1 MSFHRQINRAEF
13 GPASSCGLAC
23 EIAAEYYQSDQRA
36 CQRPAAIYGNPRMST
51 LAKIAGAAVALTM
64 IVGPALAQSPTFF
77 RIGTGGA
84 GGTYFP
90 IGGTIANGISAPPGA
105 RPCDKGGQCGVP
117 GLIAIAQST
126 TASVFN
132 NAAVQNGELEAGLAA
147 ADVTRSM
154 YLGSGKFDGKPHPK
168 LRIVANLYP
177 EDLHLVLPKGE
188 SINNLGDLA
197 DKRVGIAQAGS
208 GTQVA
213 VLQMLEAW
221 GVTRDNMDEA
231 ELNNSQSAERLADGQ
246 LDAYFYAAGWPVAAM
261 VQLASTKGMELHS
274 FTEEDV
280 LKINEIIPAYIPS
293 QIPAGVY
300 EGIDYVVRTPAVSAL
315 LVVSSDLEEELVYGI
330 TQALWNS
337 NTRKLLDNG
346 HAKGK
351 LITAET
357 ALDGVDT
364 LGVPLHPG
372 AERFYREQGMIQ

>member
-1 MSFHRQINRAEF
+1 MNLKLSLMAVAV
-13 GPASSCGLAC
+13 GGALVASS
-23 EIAAEYYQSDQRA
+23 
-36 CQRPAAIYGNPRMST
+36 
-51 LAKIAGAAVALTM
+51 VAM
-64 IVGPALAQSPTFF
+64 AQSPQFF

-90 IGGTIANGISAPPGA
+90 IGGTIANGISAPPGS

-154 YLGSGKFDGKPHPK
+154 YLGEGKFDGKPHPK
-168 LRIVANLYP
+168 LRVVANLYP
-177 EDLHLVLPKGE
+177 EDLHLVMPKGA
-188 SINNLGDLA
+188 SIGNLGDLKG
-197 DKRVGIAQAGS
+197 KRVGIAQAGS

-213 VLQMLEAW
+213 VLQMLDAW
-221 GVTRDNMDEA
+221 GVDRDNMDEA

-261 VQLASTKGMELHS
+261 VQLASTKGMSLHS
-274 FTEEDV
+274 FSDAD
-280 LKINEIIPAYIPS
+280 LKKINEIIPAYIPS
-293 QIPAGVY
+293 KIPAGVY
-300 EGIDYVVRTPAVSAL
+300 EGVDSDILTPAVSAL
-315 LVVSSDLEEELVYGI
+315 LVVSSDLDDELVYGI
-330 TQALWNS
+330 TKAMWNS

-351 LITAET
+351 QITVET
-357 ALDGVDT
+357 ALDGVAA

-372 AERFYREQGMIQ
+372 AERFYKEAGHLK

>member
-1 MSFHRQINRAEF
+1 MSIIKTFFTTA
-13 GPASSCGLAC
+13 
-23 EIAAEYYQSDQRA
+23 IAV
-36 CQRPAAIYGNPRMST
+36 T
-51 LAKIAGAAVALTM
+51 FLT
-64 IVGPALAQSPTFF
+64 GGALAQDPTFF

-154 YLGSGKFDGKPHPK
+154 YLGQGKFDGKPHPK
-168 LRIVANLYP
+168 LRIIANLFP
-177 EDLHLVLPKGE
+177 EDLHLVLPKGKK
-188 SINNLGDLA
+188 INDLGDL
-197 DKRVGIAQAGS
+197 KGQRVGIAQAGS

-213 VLQMLEAW
+213 VLQMLDAW
-221 GVTRDNMDEA
+221 GINRDNIDEA

-246 LDAYFYAAGWPVAAM
+246 LDGYFYAAGWPVAAM
-261 VQLASTKGMELHS
+261 VQLASLKGMELHS
-274 FTEEDV
+274 FSDAD
-280 LKINEIIPAYIPS
+280 LKKINEVIPAYIPS

-300 EGIDYVVRTPAVSAL
+300 EGVDYVTKTPAVSAL
-315 LVVSSDLEEELVYGI
+315 LVVSSDLSEELVYGI
-330 TQALWNS
+330 TKAMWNK

-351 LITAET
+351 QITAET
-357 ALDGVDT
+357 ALDGISA

-372 AERFYREQGMIQ
+372 AEKFYREAGLLN

>member
-1 MSFHRQINRAEF
+1 MTIFTKF
-13 GPASSCGLAC
+13 
-23 EIAAEYYQSDQRA
+23 
-36 CQRPAAIYGNPRMST
+36 
-51 LAKIAGAAVALTM
+51 AGAALAATLVA
-64 IVGPALAQSPTFF
+64 GSAAAQDPTFF

-154 YLGSGKFDGKPHPK
+154 YLGVGKFEGKPHPK
-168 LRIVANLYP
+168 LRVVANLFP
-177 EDLHLVLPKGE
+177 EDLHLVLPKGMT
-188 SINNLGDLA
+188 IGDLGDLA
-197 DKRVGIAQAGS
+197 NKRVGIAQAGS

-246 LDAYFYAAGWPVAAM
+246 LDGYFYAAGWPVAAM

-274 FTEEDV
+274 FTEAD
-280 LKINEIIPAYIPS
+280 LQKINEVIPAYIPS
-293 QIPAGVY
+293 SIPAGVY
-300 EGIDYVVRTPAVSAL
+300 EGVDYEVKTPAVSAL
-315 LVVSSDLEEELVYGI
+315 LNVSADLSDELVYGI
-330 TQALWNS
+330 TKALWNS

-351 LITAET
+351 SITVET
-357 ALDGVDT
+357 ALDGIAT

-372 AERFYREQGMIQ
+372 AEKFYREIGMLE

>member
-1 MSFHRQINRAEF
+1 MNSLTKVIGA
-13 GPASSCGLAC
+13 AALGLALAGS
-23 EIAAEYYQSDQRA
+23 AAF
-36 CQRPAAIYGNPRMST
+36 
-51 LAKIAGAAVALTM
+51 
-64 IVGPALAQSPTFF
+64 AQSPKFF

-90 IGGTIANGISAPPGA
+90 IGGTIVNGISAPPGA
-105 RPCDKGGQCGVP
+105 RACDKGGQCGVP

-154 YLGSGKFDGKPHPK
+154 FLGEGKFKGKEHPK
-168 LRIVANLYP
+168 LRIIANLYP
-177 EDLHLVLPKGE
+177 EDLHLVMPKGAT
-188 SINNLGDLA
+188 IKDLGDLKG
-197 DKRVGIAQAGS
+197 KRVGIAQAGS

-221 GVTRDNMDEA
+221 GVNRDNMEEA

-261 VQLASTKGMELHS
+261 VQLSSTKGMSLHS
-274 FTEEDV
+274 FSEED
-280 LKINEIIPAYIPS
+280 LKKINEIIPAYIPS
-293 QIPAGVY
+293 KIPGGVY
-300 EGIDYVVRTPAVSAL
+300 EGIDKDSLTPAVSAL

-330 TQALWNS
+330 TKALWNK

-351 LITAET
+351 QITPDS
-357 ALDGVDT
+357 ALDGVAA

-372 AERFYREQGMIQ
+372 AEKFYKEAGLLK

>member
-1 MSFHRQINRAEF
+1 MKQTSKI
-13 GPASSCGLAC
+13 LALT
-23 EIAAEYYQSDQRA
+23 IAA
-36 CQRPAAIYGNPRMST
+36 T
-51 LAKIAGAAVALTM
+51 LSAGTAF
-64 IVGPALAQSPTFF
+64 AQDPTFF
-77 RIGTGGA
+77 RIGTGSA

-105 RPCDKGGQCGVP
+105 RPCDEGGQCGVP

-132 NAAVQNGELEAGLAA
+132 NTAVQNGELEAGLAG

-154 YLGSGKFDGKPHPK
+154 YLGADKFEGKPHEK

-188 SINNLGDLA
+188 SIESLA
-197 DKRVGIAQAGS
+197 DLEGKRVGIAQAGS

-213 VLQMLEAW
+213 VEMMLAEW
-221 GVTRDNMDEA
+221 GITRDNIDEA

-246 LDAYFYAAGWPVAAM
+246 LDAYFYAAGWPVSAM
-261 VQLASTKGMELHS
+261 VQLATTKGMDLHS
-274 FTEEDV
+274 FSDED
-280 LKINEIIPAYIPS
+280 LAKINALIPAYIPS
-293 QIPAGVY
+293 EIPAGVY
-300 EGIDYVVRTPAVSAL
+300 EGIDTAIKTPAVSAL
-315 LVVSSDLEEELVYGI
+315 LVVSSDLSDELVYGI
-330 TQALWNS
+330 TAALWND

-351 LITAET
+351 QITPET
-357 ALDGVDT
+357 ALDGVAA

-372 AERFYREQGMIQ
+372 AETFYKEVGLLE

>member
-1 MSFHRQINRAEF
+1 MTI
-13 GPASSCGLAC
+13 LA
-23 EIAAEYYQSDQRA
+23 R
-36 CQRPAAIYGNPRMST
+36 
-51 LAKIAGAAVALTM
+51 LAGAALAASLVAGT
-64 IVGPALAQSPTFF
+64 AAAQSPTFF

-105 RPCDKGGQCGVP
+105 RPCDQGGQCGVP

-154 YLGSGKFDGKPHPK
+154 YLGEGKFEGKPHPK
-168 LRIVANLYP
+168 LRVIANLFP
-177 EDLHLVLPKGE
+177 EDLHLVLPKGTKI
-188 SINNLGDLA
+188 SDLGDLA
-197 DKRVGIAQAGS
+197 GKRVGIAQAGS

-261 VQLASTKGMELHS
+261 VQLSSTKGMELHS
-274 FTEEDV
+274 FSEADV
-280 LKINEIIPAYIPS
+280 KKINEIIPAYIPS
-293 QIPAGVY
+293 KIPAGVY
-300 EGIDYVVRTPAVSAL
+300 EGVDYDVITPAVSAL
-315 LVVSSDLEEELVYGI
+315 LVVSSDLEDELVYGI
-330 TQALWNS
+330 TKALWND

-351 LITAET
+351 LITQET
-357 ALDGVDT
+357 ALDGIAN

-372 AERFYREQGMIQ
+372 AEKFYREAGMLN

>member
-1 MSFHRQINRAEF
+1 MKFHKTLMAV
-13 GPASSCGLAC
+13 LAAGTLLAAG
-23 EIAAEYYQSDQRA
+23 IAQ
-36 CQRPAAIYGNPRMST
+36 
-51 LAKIAGAAVALTM
+51 
-64 IVGPALAQSPTFF
+64 AQSPTFF

-105 RPCDKGGQCGVP
+105 RACDKGGQCGVP

-154 YLGSGKFDGKPHPK
+154 YLGEGKFEGKPHPK
-168 LRIVANLYP
+168 LRIIANLFP
-177 EDLHLVLPKGE
+177 EDLHLVMPKGAK
-188 SINNLGDLA
+188 INDLGDLKG
-197 DKRVGIAQAGS
+197 KRVGIAQAGS

-221 GVTRDNMDEA
+221 GVNRDNMEEA

-261 VQLASTKGMELHS
+261 VQLSSTKGMSLHS
-274 FTEEDV
+274 FSEDD
-280 LKINEIIPAYIPS
+280 LKKINGVIPAYIPS
-293 QIPAGVY
+293 KIPAGVY
-300 EGIDYVVRTPAVSAL
+300 EGVDTDTLTPAVSAL
-315 LVVSSDLEEELVYGI
+315 LVVSSDQSEELVYGI
-330 TQALWNS
+330 TKALWND

-351 LITAET
+351 QITPDT
-357 ALDGVDT
+357 ALDGVAA

-372 AERFYREQGMIQ
+372 AEKFYKEVGLLK

>member
-1 MSFHRQINRAEF
+1 MNMIK
-13 GPASSCGLAC
+13 
-23 EIAAEYYQSDQRA
+23 
-36 CQRPAAIYGNPRMST
+36 T
-51 LAKIAGAAVALTM
+51 LAGIALASALAVPAVA
-64 IVGPALAQSPTFF
+64 QDPTFF

-90 IGGTIANGISAPPGA
+90 IGGTIANGISAPPGS
-105 RPCDKGGQCGVP
+105 RPCDEGGQCGVP

-154 YLGSGKFDGKPHPK
+154 YLGEGKFEGKEHPK

-177 EDLHLVLPKGE
+177 EDLHLVMPAGT
-188 SINNLGDLA
+188 SINDLGDLA
-197 DKRVGIAQAGS
+197 GKRVGIAQAGS

-246 LDAYFYAAGWPVAAM
+246 IDAYFYAAGWPVAAM
-261 VQLASTKGMELHS
+261 VQLSSTKGMSLHS
-274 FTEEDV
+274 FSEAD
-280 LKINEIIPAYIPS
+280 LAKINGIIPAYIPS
-293 QIPAGVY
+293 KIPGGVY
-300 EGIDYVVRTPAVSAL
+300 EGVDEDVLTPAVSAM
-315 LVVSSDLEEELVYGI
+315 LVVSSDLSEELVYGL
-330 TQALWNS
+330 TKALWND

-351 LITAET
+351 QITAET
-357 ALDGVDT
+357 ALDGVAA
-364 LGVPLHPG
+364 LGVPLHAG
-372 AERFYREQGMIQ
+372 AEKFYKEAGLLK

>member
-1 MSFHRQINRAEF
+1 MSKLVKLT
-13 GPASSCGLAC
+13 SLAL
-23 EIAAEYYQSDQRA
+23 AAVV
-36 CQRPAAIYGNPRMST
+36 ST
-51 LAKIAGAAVALTM
+51 GAAF
-64 IVGPALAQSPTFF
+64 AQDPTFF

-105 RPCDKGGQCGVP
+105 RPCDEGGQCGVP

-132 NAAVQNGELEAGLAA
+132 NAAVENGELEAGLAA

-154 YLGSGKFDGKPHPK
+154 YLGEGKFDGKPHPK

-177 EDLHLVLPKGE
+177 EDLHLVMLKGA
-188 SINNLGDLA
+188 SINDLGDLA
-197 DKRVGIAQAGS
+197 GKRVGIAQAGS

-213 VLQMLEAW
+213 VEQMLEIW
-221 GVTRDNMDEA
+221 GVNRDNMDEA

-261 VQLASTKGMELHS
+261 VQLSSTKGMELHS
-274 FTEEDV
+274 FTDED
-280 LKINEIIPAYIPS
+280 LKKINDVIPAYIPS
-293 QIPAGVY
+293 TIPANVY
-300 EGIDYVVRTPAVSAL
+300 EGIDYEVKTPAVSAL
-315 LVVSSDLEEELVYGI
+315 LVVSADLSDDLVYGI
-330 TQALWNS
+330 TAALWND

-346 HAKGK
+346 HAKGRQ
-351 LITAET
+351 ITAET
-357 ALDGVDT
+357 ALDGVAA

-372 AERFYREQGMIQ
+372 AERFYKEAGLMD

>member
-1 MSFHRQINRAEF
+1 
-13 GPASSCGLAC
+13 
-23 EIAAEYYQSDQRA
+23 
-36 CQRPAAIYGNPRMST
+36 
-51 LAKIAGAAVALTM
+51 M
-64 IVGPALAQSPTFF
+64 ISGSVLAQSPTFF

-105 RPCDKGGQCGVP
+105 RPCEEGGQCGVP

-154 YLGSGKFDGKPHPK
+154 YLGEGKFEGKPHPN
-168 LRIVANLYP
+168 LRIIANLYP
-177 EDLHLVLPKGE
+177 EDLHLVMPKGS
-188 SINNLGDLA
+188 SINDLGDLA

-221 GVTRDNMDEA
+221 GVTRDNMEEA

-261 VQLASTKGMELHS
+261 VQLSSTKGMSLHS
-274 FTEEDV
+274 FSDED
-280 LKINEIIPAYIPS
+280 LAKINEIIPAYIPS
-293 QIPAGVY
+293 EIPGGVY
-300 EGIDYVVRTPAVSAL
+300 EGVEDAVKTPAVSAL
-315 LVVSSDLEEELVYGI
+315 LIVSSDLEEELVYGI
-330 TQALWNS
+330 TQALWND

-351 LITAET
+351 QITPDS
-357 ALDGVDT
+357 ALDGVEA
-364 LGVPLHPG
+364 LGVPLHAG
-372 AERFYREQGMIQ
+372 AEKFYREAGLLK

>member
-1 MSFHRQINRAEF
+1 MKTFKH
-13 GPASSCGLAC
+13 LV
-23 EIAAEYYQSDQRA
+23 
-36 CQRPAAIYGNPRMST
+36 
-51 LAKIAGAAVALTM
+51 GAAALT
-64 IVGPALAQSPTFF
+64 ALVAGTAFAQSPTFF

-105 RPCDKGGQCGVP
+105 RPCDQGGQCGVP

-154 YLGSGKFDGKPHPK
+154 YMGEGKFEGKPHPK
-168 LRIVANLYP
+168 LRVIANLYP
-177 EDLHLVLPKGE
+177 EDLHLVMPKG
-188 SINNLGDLA
+188 STISDLGDLK

-213 VLQMLEAW
+213 VLEMLEAW
-221 GVTRDNMDEA
+221 GINRDNMDEA

-261 VQLASTKGMELHS
+261 VQLSSTKGMNLHS
-274 FTEEDV
+274 FSEAD
-280 LKINEIIPAYIPS
+280 LKKINEIIPAYIPS
-293 QIPAGVY
+293 KIPAGVY
-300 EGIDYVVRTPAVSAL
+300 EGIDTDTLTPAVSAL
-315 LVVSSDLEEELVYGI
+315 MVVSSDLDEELVYGI
-330 TQALWNS
+330 TKAMWND

-351 LITAET
+351 QITPDT
-357 ALDGVDT
+357 ALDGVAA

-372 AERFYREQGMIQ
+372 AERFYKEAGLLK

>member
-1 MSFHRQINRAEF
+1 MKLISRITGVAF
-13 GPASSCGLAC
+13 
-23 EIAAEYYQSDQRA
+23 AA
-36 CQRPAAIYGNPRMST
+36 
-51 LAKIAGAAVALTM
+51 
-64 IVGPALAQSPTFF
+64 ALAAGTATAQDPTFF
-77 RIGTGGA
+77 RIGTGSA

-105 RPCDKGGQCGVP
+105 RACDKGGQCGVP

-132 NAAVQNGELEAGLAA
+132 NTAVQNGELEAGLAA

-154 YLGSGKFDGKPHPK
+154 YLGAGKFEGKPHEK

-177 EDLHLVLPKGE
+177 EDLHLVLPKGASIE
-188 SINNLGDLA
+188 SLA
-197 DKRVGIAQAGS
+197 DLDGKRVGIAQAGS

-221 GVTRDNMDEA
+221 GITRDNIEEA

-246 LDAYFYAAGWPVAAM
+246 LDAYFYAAGWPVSAM
-261 VQLASTKGMELHS
+261 VQLSATKGMELHS
-274 FTEEDV
+274 FSEDD
-280 LKINEIIPAYIPS
+280 LAKINGIIPAYIPS
-293 QIPAGVY
+293 SIPAGVY
-300 EGIDYVVRTPAVSAL
+300 EGIDYEVKTPAVSAL
-315 LVVSSDLEEELVYGI
+315 LVVSADLSEELVHGI
-330 TQALWNS
+330 TAALWNN

-351 LITAET
+351 QITPDT
-357 ALDGVDT
+357 ALDGIAA

-372 AERFYREQGMIQ
+372 ADRFYKEAGLLE

>member
-1 MSFHRQINRAEF
+1 MTFTKRLFAVAL
-13 GPASSCGLAC
+13 GGALLA
-23 EIAAEYYQSDQRA
+23 
-36 CQRPAAIYGNPRMST
+36 
-51 LAKIAGAAVALTM
+51 AGAAQ
-64 IVGPALAQSPTFF
+64 AQNPTFF

-90 IGGTIANGISAPPGA
+90 IGGTIANGISAPPGSRA
-105 RPCDKGGQCGVP
+105 CDQGGQCGVP
-117 GLIAIAQST
+117 GLVAIAQST

-154 YLGSGKFDGKPHPK
+154 YLGEGKFEGKPHPK
-168 LRIVANLYP
+168 LRVIANLYP
-177 EDLHLVLPKGE
+177 EDLHLVMPKGA
-188 SINNLGDLA
+188 SVSNLGDLK

-274 FTEEDV
+274 FSEED
-280 LKINEIIPAYIPS
+280 LKKINEIIPAYIPS
-293 QIPAGVY
+293 SIPAGVY
-300 EGIDYVVRTPAVSAL
+300 DGIDYEVKTPAVSAL
-315 LVVSSDLEEELVYGI
+315 LVMSSDLDEELVYGI
-330 TQALWNS
+330 TKALWND

-351 LITAET
+351 QITAET
-357 ALDGVDT
+357 ALDGLEA

-372 AERFYREQGMIQ
+372 AERFYKEVGMLK

>member
-1 MSFHRQINRAEF
+1 MKYFKDTIGVFVLS
-13 GPASSCGLAC
+13 GMLTLGM
-23 EIAAEYYQSDQRA
+23 AAQ
-36 CQRPAAIYGNPRMST
+36 
-51 LAKIAGAAVALTM
+51 
-64 IVGPALAQSPTFF
+64 AQDTTFF

-105 RPCDKGGQCGVP
+105 RACDSGGQCGVP

-154 YLGSGKFDGKPHPK
+154 YLGEGKFEGKPHPK
-168 LRIVANLYP
+168 LRIVANLFP
-177 EDLHLVLPKGE
+177 EDLHLVLPKGS
-188 SINNLGDLA
+188 SINSLA
-197 DKRVGIAQAGS
+197 DLKGKRVGIAQAGS

-221 GVTRDNMDEA
+221 GVNRDNMNEA

-274 FTEEDV
+274 FTEGD
-280 LKINEIIPAYIPS
+280 LAKINDIIPAYIPS
-293 QIPAGVY
+293 KIPGGVY
-300 EGIDYVVRTPAVSAL
+300 EGISGDRLTPAVSAM
-315 LVVSSDLEEELVYGI
+315 LVVSSDLSEELVYGI
-330 TQALWNS
+330 TKALWNS

-351 LITAET
+351 QITPET
-357 ALDGVDT
+357 ALDGVDA

-372 AERFYREQGMIQ
+372 AKKFYKEAGLLK